1 MRRPNGFTLIE
12 VMCAAV
18 ILALSVAAI
27 TSIVKNAQLREGDSR
42 RRAEASLYADRLLA
56 ELDQTAA
63 LGAPLQPGAR
73 EVSEGVFHAKLEVA
87 AFDPSALQRA
97 SAGAKGAAA
106 DKRAPAPSVS
116 SADTAAAG
124 GWLATPAAQ
133 ANPPVYQVT
142 VRVAWVEGTLESQV
156 TRTSFFLNPVALQEL
171 EGEDA
176 GAAEPP
182 K

>member
-27 TSIVKNAQLREGDSR
+27 TSVVKNAQLREGDSR

-73 EVSEGVFHAKLEVA
+73 EVSEGVFSAELEVA
-87 AFDPSALQRA
+87 AFDPTALQEA
-97 SAGAKGAAA
+97 SAGAEGAAA
-106 DKRAPAPSVS
+106 DKRESAPRAPGPD
-116 SADTAAAG
+116 AAAAG
-124 GWLATPAAQ
+124 GWLATPEAQ

-142 VRVAWVEGTLESQV
+142 VRVAWIEGTLESRV
-156 TRTSFFLNPVALQEL
+156 TRTSFFLNPVALQAL

-176 GAAEPP
+176 GDAEPP
-182 K
+182 Q